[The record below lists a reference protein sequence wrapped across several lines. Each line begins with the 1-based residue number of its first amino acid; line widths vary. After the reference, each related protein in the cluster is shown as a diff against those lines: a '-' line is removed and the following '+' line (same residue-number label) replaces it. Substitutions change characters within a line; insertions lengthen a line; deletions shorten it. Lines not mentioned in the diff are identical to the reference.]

1 MLQSRVKPFMDEFI
15 YLDHNASSPILP
27 EVAMV
32 MADTLAFVG
41 NASSVHSS
49 GRLARQKVEDA
60 RDKVARLVGARA
72 SEVVFTGGGTEA
84 NNLILNGIQFDH
96 IMVSAVEHDS
106 VLNAINN
113 VEILSVDE
121 NGLIDLDEL
130 EGRLDKTD
138 GRVLVSVMLAN
149 NETGVIQP
157 ISEVS
162 GIAKKYGA
170 MVHTDAIQ
178 ACGKIK
184 LDREA
189 LGVDFISLSA
199 HKIGGPQGVGALIVN
214 EEVPFEPMIRGGG
227 QERGR
232 RAGTENIAGIV
243 GFGVASAIVADLIHI
258 AKTRALRDLLERGIN
273 KILPGSI
280 VCGEKI
286 DRLPNTSSIF
296 MPGVNSETQV
306 IKFDL
311 NGIMISAGSACSSG
325 KVQTSH
331 VLRAM
336 GIEDNIAANV
346 IRVSLGNEN
355 TVEDVEFF
363 ITEWKKIF
371 EDANVNNLMELA

>member
-1 MLQSRVKPFMDEFI
+1 MNKFI
-15 YLDHNASSPILP
+15 YLDHNASSPISP
-27 EVAMV
+27 GVAMI
-32 MADTLAFVG
+32 MADALAFSG

-60 RDKVARLVGARA
+60 RDKISRLVGVRA

-84 NNLILNGIQFDH
+84 NNLILNGIQCDH

-121 NGLIDLDEL
+121 NGLIDLEEL

-138 GRVLVSVMLAN
+138 GQVLVSVMLAN

-162 GIAKKYGA
+162 SISKKYGA

-199 HKIGGPQGVGALIVN
+199 HKIGGPQGVGALVVN
-214 EEVPFEPMIRGGG
+214 EELPFEPIIRGGG

-243 GFGVASAIVADLIHI
+243 GFGVAGAIAADLVHI
-258 AKTRALRDLLERGIN
+258 TKTQGLRDLLERRIN
-273 KILPGSI
+273 KILPGS
-280 VCGEKI
+280 VLCGEKVE
-286 DRLPNTSSIF
+286 RLPNTSSIF

-306 IKFDL
+306 MKFDL
-311 NGIMISAGSACSSG
+311 KGIMISAGSACSSG

-336 GIEDNIAANV
+336 GVEDDIAANV

-355 TVEDVEFF
+355 TSEDVECF

-371 EDANVNNLMELA
+371 EDANVRNLMELA